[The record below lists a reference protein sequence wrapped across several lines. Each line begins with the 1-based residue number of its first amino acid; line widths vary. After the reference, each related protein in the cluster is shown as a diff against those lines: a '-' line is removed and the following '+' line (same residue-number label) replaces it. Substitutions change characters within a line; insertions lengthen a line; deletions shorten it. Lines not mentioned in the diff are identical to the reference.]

1 MRQSVRVAMA
11 MLVVLAMSVA
21 ARAQEEKD
29 KQPQQPPANQGF
41 LGGKFV
47 PVEGQFAEQ
56 LGLDEQDGVALV
68 EVVPDSPAEKAGLK
82 EKDVLKKIDGK
93 EIEDVDAFRAAMRG
107 TKPGQTLKLTILR
120 DKETKEIS
128 VTLGE
133 RPKNM
138 PTTAPTTKP

>member
-1 MRQSVRVAMA
+1 MRQSVRVAIA
-11 MLVVLAMSVA
+11 MLVVLTLSVT

-47 PVEGQFAEQ
+47 PVEGEFAEK

-93 EIEDVDAFRAAMRG
+93 EIEDVDAFRAALRG
-107 TKPGQTLKLTILR
+107 KPPGTTLKLTILR
-120 DKETKEIS
+120 GKETMEFP

-138 PTTAPTTKP
+138 PATMPTTKP